1 LPPEKTD
8 QGEASHIGSGAL
20 TIIRDRFVFDPET
33 GQFFLASV
41 EGTWIL
47 RAIQSGLSEQDIE
60 AGLIERYGINPGTA
74 MRDLEQ
80 FKLRL
85 VRLGLI
91 PKSLE
96 K

>member
-1 LPPEKTD
+1 LPPENTD
-8 QGEASHIGSGAL
+8 QGEASRDGSGAL
-20 TIIRDRFVFDPET
+20 TIHRDRFVFDPET
-33 GQFFLASV
+33 GHFFLASA
-41 EGTWIL
+41 EGAWIL

-60 AGLIERYGINPGTA
+60 AGLIDRYGINRGTA

-91 PKSLE
+91 PKPWE